1 MKILIFLSVIRRDE
15 YDPKKHRLVD
25 LPETSPEELL
35 HYYRGTAAAV
45 YLIEHGIIKT
55 HDVVRVRPA
64 LELAHAEVLRRMM
77 GRSTKGPPDGYMS
90 DLFCVEEDLRIP
102 DLVPPEIKTAHE
114 PASPH
119 QHRAQQS
126 TPSARETP
134 MPTVMALRA
143 KLAGRTS
150 EYLIQMEKLQVE
162 KIKKIWG
169 NNIRLDPNTSE
180 KEKNISKILFLIREE
195 MEVRLIPQP
204 TEAFQEEQA
213 FRVLKGRRAQQK
225 RKQNKINEK

>member
-77 GRSTKGPPDGYMS
+77 GRSRKGAPDGYMS
-90 DLFCVEEDLRIP
+90 NL
-102 DLVPPEIKTAHE
+102 
-114 PASPH
+114 PA
-119 QHRAQQS
+119 R
-126 TPSARETP
+126 
-134 MPTVMALRA
+134 
-143 KLAGRTS
+143 
-150 EYLIQMEKLQVE
+150 
-162 KIKKIWG
+162 
-169 NNIRLDPNTSE
+169 
-180 KEKNISKILFLIREE
+180 
-195 MEVRLIPQP
+195 
-204 TEAFQEEQA
+204 
-213 FRVLKGRRAQQK
+213 
-225 RKQNKINEK
+225 